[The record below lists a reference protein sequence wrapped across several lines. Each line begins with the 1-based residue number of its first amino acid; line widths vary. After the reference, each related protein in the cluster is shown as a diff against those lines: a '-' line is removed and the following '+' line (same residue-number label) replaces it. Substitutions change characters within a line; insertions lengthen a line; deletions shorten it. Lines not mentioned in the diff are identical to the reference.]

1 MEFSPTQLAV
11 YTLLVFLA
19 GTALPLLILRGALP
33 EREDSCVLTF
43 MLGMILFVAV
53 TALLFLLIPN
63 R

>member
-1 MEFSPTQLAV
+1 MEFSSTQLAV

-19 GTALPLLILRGALP
+19 GTALPLLILRGALR

-43 MLGMILFVAV
+43 MLGMIVFVAV
-53 TALLFLLIPN
+53 AAILFLLFPN